1 MNIIQHHSDP
11 LNRRI
16 AKMLASACL
25 AMLIAGCAS
34 TSTREDPVANKLA
47 SMDNR
52 LSVLERVV
60 ENQSL
65 LELANQVQTMQ
76 AEMRALRGQ
85 VESLNFEAESG
96 RTRQR
101 DLYLDLDRR
110 LSDLEASRAAGGTRP
125 TSGGVPDTPA
135 PLVTDTEA
143 YEAAFEQL
151 KERNYA
157 ESAEMFTAFLGSY
170 PDSELAGNAQYWLG
184 EAKYVMQNFEEA
196 LPEFEKVTRDY
207 PDSRKVPDA
216 LLKIGYCHYELKNWD
231 AAKAAFQKAV
241 NDYPDTTASGLAAQR
256 LERMKREGR

>member
-1 MNIIQHHSDP
+1 MNTLRAAVRTS
-11 LNRRI
+11 LKSSF
-16 AKMLASACL
+16 AVSLL
-25 AMLIAGCAS
+25 LLAGCVTTAPQ
-34 TSTREDPVANKLA
+34 EDPVAIKLA
-47 SMDNR
+47 SLDNR

-76 AEMRALRGQ
+76 AEIRALRGQ
-85 VESLNFEAESG
+85 VETLAFEAESG

-110 LSDLEASRAAGGTRP
+110 LSDLEASRAAGPAIRP
-125 TSGGVPDTPA
+125 GGLLPDLPA

-151 KERNYA
+151 KERNYEEA
-157 ESAEMFTAFLGSY
+157 ATAFAGFLQNY

-184 EAKYVMQNFEEA
+184 EAKYVMQKFEQA
-196 LPEFEKVTRDY
+196 LPEFEKVTGKY

-216 LLKIGYCHYELKNWD
+216 LLKIGYCHYELQNWD
-231 AAKAAFQKAV
+231 AAKTAFQKAV
-241 NDYPDTTASGLAAQR
+241 SDFPDTTAAGLAAQR